1 MIDLFQIGDSESK
14 FPSRCNMSRL
24 PEEQILGGI
33 VKEHVGVGRDA
44 A

>member
-1 MIDLFQIGDSESK
+1 MIDLLEIGDSESK
-14 FPSRCNMSRL
+14 FPGRCNMSRL

-33 VKEHVGVGRDA
+33 AKEHVDVWRDA